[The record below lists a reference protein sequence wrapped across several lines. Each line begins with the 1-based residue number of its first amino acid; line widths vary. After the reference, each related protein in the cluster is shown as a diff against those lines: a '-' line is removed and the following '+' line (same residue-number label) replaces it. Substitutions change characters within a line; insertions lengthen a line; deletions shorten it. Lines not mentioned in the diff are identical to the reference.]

1 MRVTETVLRA
11 VEMQLQA
18 HALRDCE
25 VCVGL
30 SGGVDSVVLLD
41 ALCSLASAYRIRLG
55 AIHVNH
61 GLSAHANEWE
71 AFCRSLCEM
80 SGVPLTVRHVHVVPD
95 GDGLES
101 AARDAR
107 FREFARTRCDFLA
120 LAHHEGDQAETLLLR
135 LLRGAGA
142 RGLGAMAVVRPWP
155 APGSADARPAKLLRP
170 LLEVSRS
177 QIRDYAQ
184 TRELRWIEDES
195 NADVSLERNFLRLE
209 VLPLIARRFPS
220 AGRTM
225 ARAARNLADAGLLAD
240 ALAEIDWRA
249 AALAE
254 GLGVEVLRELGDARA
269 LNLLRSLFL
278 RSGEP
283 APQRAALAE
292 ALRQCLS
299 ARDDAQV
306 RVAFGSVSLRRFRG
320 SVRLVEDNLPPP
332 GWEVRWNGESGLVLP
347 PPLGQLHF
355 RFEAD
360 TGISRARLAGGT
372 VRVRGRRGG
381 ERIAPGRNR
390 PRRELMHL
398 LQEMGL
404 PPWERGSIPLL
415 FCGETL
421 AWVPGIGIAPE
432 FIAAPGEAA
441 VEITWDRHGRSEKT
455 AC

>member
-1 MRVTETVLRA
+1 MRVIQTVLHA

-41 ALCSLASAYRIRLG
+41 TLRSLASAYRIRLG

-61 GLSAHANEWE
+61 GLSPHANEWE
-71 AFCRSLCEM
+71 AFCRHLCEA
-80 SGVPLTVRHVHVVPD
+80 SGVPLTVQRVRVVPD
-95 GDGLES
+95 GDGRES

-107 FREFARTRCDFLA
+107 FRVFAKTRCDFLA
-120 LAHHEGDQAETLLLR
+120 LAHHVDDQAETLLLR

-142 RGLGAMAVVRPWP
+142 KGLGAMQVVRPWHV
-155 APGSADARPAKLLRP
+155 PGGADAGPAKLLRP
-170 LLEVSRS
+170 LLEVSRR

-195 NADVSLERNFLRLE
+195 NADVSLDRNFLRLE
-209 VLPLIARRFPS
+209 VLPLIERRFPS
-220 AGRTM
+220 AARTL
-225 ARAARNLADAGLLAD
+225 ARAARNLSDAALLAD
-240 ALAEIDWRA
+240 ALGEIDWRA
-249 AALAE
+249 AAAGE
-254 GLGVEVLRELGDARA
+254 GLAVEALRELGDARA
-269 LNLLRSLFL
+269 LNLLRRQFV
-278 RSGEP
+278 RSGQP
-283 APQRAALAE
+283 APHRSALAE

-306 RVAFGSVSLRRFRG
+306 RVAFGTFSLRRFRG
-320 SVRLVEDNLPPP
+320 SVRLIDDNRPPP
-332 GWEVRWNGESGLVLP
+332 GWEVRWNGETGLLLP
-347 PPLGQLHF
+347 APLGKLHF
-355 RFEAD
+355 RFDAD
-360 TGISRARLAGGT
+360 TGIS
-372 VRVRGRRGG
+372 RVRGRRGG

-390 PRRELMHL
+390 PRRELKHL

-432 FIAAPGEAA
+432 FIAEPGEAA
-441 VEITWDRHGRSEKT
+441 VEISWDRHESSEKT